1 MLNQVFP
8 HGVEGGEIMTYAREH
23 RRAVRRI
30 KEKTKQRETLKK
42 WEEKRLRDDAS
53 DSDRLHKK

>member
-1 MLNQVFP
+1 
-8 HGVEGGEIMTYAREH
+8 MTYAREH

-30 KEKTKQRETLKK
+30 KEKTKEREPLKK